1 MHIGIDA
8 SRMSVARRTGTEH
21 YTYELVAALAQL
33 DRQNDYTLYCN
44 EPPATLP
51 PLGQNFKLRRIPL
64 PRLWTHA
71 RLSAEIALHPPDVL
85 FVPAHV
91 LPLGAPLRP
100 KMRTVVTIH
109 DMGYMRF
116 PESHTPGQRRYLR
129 LSTNWNVRAASQL
142 IAISGATRDDLI
154 RYAGA
159 RPEKI
164 SVVSHGVSA
173 RFRPIEDQDAI
184 AAVQA
189 KYGVTP
195 PYFLYV
201 GTIQP
206 RKNLVRLLEAFA
218 QYDQRHMP
226 DRETVSST
234 AHVDE
239 PSPFV
244 LRPSSFANSTQLV
257 IAGKTGWLTS
267 EIERQTT
274 QLFGERSA
282 AVRFPG
288 YVADDDLPALLSGAL
303 AFVFPSL
310 YEGFGMPLL
319 EAMACGTPVLAS
331 ATSALP
337 EVAGASS
344 GSGAGLADA
353 AALLVDPEDTAAIAH
368 GLMRLASDAALRAD
382 LRERG
387 FARAAQFTW
396 ERCAEETLAVLT
408 AR

>member
-1 MHIGIDA
+1 MQIGIDA
-8 SRMSVARRTGTEH
+8 SRMSVAMRTGTEH
-21 YTYELVAALAQL
+21 YTFELVAALAQI
-33 DRQNDYTLYCN
+33 DRQNRYTLYCN
-44 EPPATLP
+44 QLPAALP
-51 PLGQNFKLRRIPL
+51 PLGSNFKLRRIPF

-71 RLSAEIALHPPDVL
+71 RLSAEIALHAPDVL
-85 FVPAHV
+85 FIPAHV

-116 PESHTPGQRRYLR
+116 PESHTPAQRRYLR
-129 LSTNWNVRAASQL
+129 LSTNWSVRAASHL

-164 SVVSHGVSA
+164 SVVNHGVSP
-173 RFRPIEDQDAI
+173 RFRPVEDQEAI

-189 KYGVTP
+189 KYGITP

-218 QYDQRHMP
+218 
-226 DRETVSST
+226 TVGGWGMGDGSANSI
-234 AHVDE
+234 AHP
-239 PSPFV
+239 PSPI
-244 LRPSSFANSTQLV
+244 PQLV
-257 IAGKTGWLTS
+257 IAGKIGWLTR
-267 EIERQTT
+267 EIERQTAR
-274 QLFGERSA
+274 LFGEGSA
-282 AVRFPG
+282 AVHFPG

-310 YEGFGMPLL
+310 YEGFGMPIL

-337 EVAGASS
+337 EVAGGVSS
-344 GSGAGLADA
+344 GSGAGSGQA

-368 GLMRLASDAALRAD
+368 ALARLASDAALRAD
-382 LRERG
+382 LRARG
-387 FARAAQFTW
+387 IARAAQFTW

-408 AR
+408 GR